1 MYLEDVRSISEQ
13 MCRTLA
19 WLHGKGV
26 LHLDL
31 KPQNFVLESGGYCV
45 TSPPLQASGRVGLWS
60 MEEFRLCCPQP
71 AQDGSACV
79 EAGLASKA
87 YSRPLDVR
95 VRLIDFGMAACPQFT
110 RNAGDTGLGCDLS
123 GTVARPS
130 RTQWGRGRTAAQR
143 IFSRF
148 LCPQSRTSSAVGGL
162 PRASFCN

>member
-95 VRLIDFGMAACPQFT
+95 VRLIDFGMAAYSGKTEPHAMGT
-110 RNAGDTGLGCDLS
+110 WAYRSPEDLLALPLS
-123 GTVARPS
+123 AKS
-130 RTQWGRGRTAAQR
+130 DIFSCGRAAQGL
-143 IFSRF
+143 F
-148 LCPQSRTSSAVGGL
+148 L
-162 PRASFCN
+162 